1 MRAESRSRRLDA
13 TFLPSEVT
21 KSFLRTHSAR
31 PRVDVKSATIGSKRT
46 VDIEVGC
53 SFLASARLGSMSACG
68 TKRTSGD
75 VRLESASLSG
85 RLGSSAFRPSTTTV
99 STSLA
104 GSCFSSESA
113 PRPFHHGI
121 RVRGGTIFRAA
132 LPSIERQVQ
141 ADIRPHLIHRPAR
154 DIFPPLG
161 GTRVFSYR
169 V

>member
-75 VRLESASLSG
+75 VRLESAFGAKAENICSQRVFRLWTQSG
-85 RLGSSAFRPSTTTV
+85 HCPS
-99 STSLA
+99 
-104 GSCFSSESA
+104 GHIA
-113 PRPFHHGI
+113 PR
-121 RVRGGTIFRAA
+121 
-132 LPSIERQVQ
+132 
-141 ADIRPHLIHRPAR
+141 
-154 DIFPPLG
+154 
-161 GTRVFSYR
+161 
-169 V
+169 